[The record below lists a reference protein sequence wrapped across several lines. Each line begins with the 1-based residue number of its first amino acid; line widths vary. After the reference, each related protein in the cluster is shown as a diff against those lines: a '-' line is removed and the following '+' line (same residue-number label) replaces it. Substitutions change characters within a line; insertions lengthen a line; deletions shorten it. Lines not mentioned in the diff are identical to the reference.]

1 MTDESETELFRCEM
15 CQEMVRPLT
24 ASAVSLVGATVV
36 IVHACPH
43 CGPQK
48 VSLASP
54 FRQASIR
61 P

>member
-1 MTDESETELFRCEM
+1 M
-15 CQEMVRPLT
+15 CQQMIRPLT
-24 ASAVSLVGATVV
+24 LIAASLVGATVV

-48 VSLASP
+48 ASFASP
-54 FRQASIR
+54 FRRASMR